1 MSITTDLQDVVQ
13 RWDSMKSSWSWFS
26 DGLDE
31 MDRVLQTHRSLNLSK
46 QETWNSLVSLTRIEA
61 AVIKGLFTKEI
72 TVSDDSLEN
81 SS

>member
-1 MSITTDLQDVVQ
+1 MSITTDLQDVKKMRQ
-13 RWDSMKSSWSWFS
+13 YEEFMELIQWRLRWNGSSPS
-26 DGLDE
+26 DTQVPKPE
-31 MDRVLQTHRSLNLSK
+31 QTGNL
-46 QETWNSLVSLTRIEA
+46 NSLVSLTRIE